1 MAVMPSTRREFV
13 DRGVEFTNAFATTPL
28 CCPSRAS
35 IYSGKYPHNHGIRKN
50 GGIGF
55 DATQTWQRQLDDAG
69 YFTGLF
75 GKYFFSVLAT
85 QAPYFDV
92 KASVPAQ
99 AADDAPIV
107 SGYARS
113 FLEQAEQDDER
124 PWALVLATSQP
135 HAPWTGTPATFSPLP
150 PWTAPPSFQEADLS
164 DKNPSVAALA
174 AGFAR
179 RGPEWPVEVRDGQRT
194 ELQQVDEMVA
204 TRVRRPRRARRAPPD
219 PRHIRLRQR
228 LPLGRA
234 RHLPQALALPRERPG
249 AAVHELAG
257 ASGGG
262 RPRRPARRQHR
273 PRSDD
278 HGGGRPPALL
288 HGRTADP
295 CSRRSTGRGC
305 CSRARSAR
313 PTGCPRGPRWSTT
326 TGSTSAGP
334 TDSWSTTRSTP
345 TRSSSRPRT
354 RRCAEL
360 DRRLAAAATCAG
372 ATCP

>member
-1 MAVMPSTRREFV
+1 MAVMPSTRREFA

-113 FLEQAEQDDER
+113 FLEQAEEDDER

-179 RGPEWPVEVRDGQRT
+179 RGPEWPIEVRDGQRT

-204 TRVRRPRRARRAPPD
+204 TVFAGLDALDERRRTLAIFVSDNGYLWGEHGIYHKLWPYLESVRVPLFMSWPGHLAEGVRDDRLVANVDLAPTIMEAAGLQPSYTVDGRSLLSPFDRPWLLLESAVGQTDRMPTWTSLVDDDRQY
-219 PRHIRLRQR
+219 IRW
-228 LPLGRA
+228 
-234 RHLPQALALPRERPG
+234 
-249 AAVHELAG
+249 
-257 ASGGG
+257 
-262 RPRRPARRQHR
+262 
-273 PRSDD
+273 SDGFVESYSLD
-278 HGGGRPPALL
+278 
-288 HGRTADP
+288 ADP
-295 CSRRSTGRGC
+295 FELEASN
-305 CSRARSAR
+305 A
-313 PTGCPRGPRWSTT
+313 PV
-326 TGSTSAGP
+326 
-334 TDSWSTTRSTP
+334 
-345 TRSSSRPRT
+345 
-354 RRCAEL
+354 AEL